1 MSEVKNEGLE
11 RFKESLAVFGFCL
24 QEGCNVFKAVANS
37 LMPKPV
43 RNKFQ
48 QEMAEIQKR
57 AQ

>member
-1 MSEVKNEGLE
+1 MSEMKNEELE
-11 RFKESLAVFGFCL
+11 RFKESYAVYGFCL
-24 QEGCNVFKAVANS
+24 QEVGNVFKAVANN

-48 QEMAEIQKR
+48 QEMAEIQRR